1 IFFVT
6 GGVVTVTGGVGGV
19 SLSGSPSTWF
29 LFWPT
34 VEKKINRDLT
44 EAVVLPES
52 NYTYNITSTLPV
64 DITSYKAYAIVDE
77 LDENLSIQG
86 TPVVT
91 GDAAKFF
98 DVTVTGNTVKATM
111 KDFKQAKDLAGK
123 QVELV
128 ITAQVKSTSTAR

>member
-1 IFFVT
+1 
-6 GGVVTVTGGVGGV
+6 GED
-19 SLSGSPSTWF
+19 
-29 LFWPT
+29 PT

-98 DVTVTGNTVKATM
+98 DVTFTGNTVKATM
-111 KDFKQAKDLAGK
+111 KDFK
-123 QVELV
+123 
-128 ITAQVKSTSTAR
+128 

>member
-1 IFFVT
+1 GET
-6 GGVVTVTGGVGGV
+6 
-19 SLSGSPSTWF
+19 
-29 LFWPT
+29 PT

-91 GDAAKFF
+91 GDAAKF
-98 DVTVTGNTVKATM
+98 
-111 KDFKQAKDLAGK
+111 
-123 QVELV
+123 
-128 ITAQVKSTSTAR
+128 